1 MTTLEYPIRDVKLH
15 PTEDNGSSS
24 TGDKILP
31 SIHDAVLMDNVW
43 DRHLTHQTRV
53 LLYVEPLLRVLRSD
67 ENRSEE
73 LEHYDS
79 LALAL
84 KLLDHIVTQSG
95 LEHEANS
102 DTAMRE
108 LLPIME
114 AMDQAASI
122 EPDIERQMRMAK
134 IVLGTLRNDKE
145 GLRPFK
151 RVYTD
156 FASGHAIKRELAVR
170 LIEERYTVRGDIV
183 LHLSNEAANLLL
195 NALAHDIEDEQAAAE
210 AIVQSQLARGHLQD
224 AISTARAARL
234 YSSRL
239 REKIEQ
245 LLTSTRRDLSRV
257 DWKQE
262 VPRILSESLKHLESR
277 CDVEHNIIKS
287 AREKQDALTPGSE
300 EAYYLTTLISIISDC
315 RQCHMELQQQLMEA
329 PQVFLDEQ
337 ERQVF
342 ALRRHLDLPDML
354 SDVLTPLLSMQRV
367 VAAQALPTISASCFG
382 VRAPN
387 AFSLT
392 QHLQRLLQPRR
403 EPRPETVPVAEREPI
418 AASNDQLRY
427 TRDVYERTEN
437 YLNTLQRPVRLAY
450 LLQQALEAGESELTL
465 EVILFSVLR
474 HFDPYDVDAPMFLTI
489 KTDDEQF
496 FISNFYGDDVLICDY
511 GEERKDEQ

>member
-1 MTTLEYPIRDVKLH
+1 MTTPEYPIRDVTLH
-15 PTEDNGSSS
+15 STEDNGSSF
-24 TGDKILP
+24 TGDKISP
-31 SIHDAVLMDNVW
+31 SIDDAMLMDNVW

-53 LLYVEPLLRVLRSD
+53 LLCVEPLLRVLRSD

-84 KLLDHIVTQSG
+84 KLLDHIVTHSG
-95 LEHEANS
+95 LEHEADS

-108 LLPIME
+108 LLPLME

-122 EPDIERQMRMAK
+122 EPDIERQIRMAK
-134 IVLGTLRNDKE
+134 IVLGALRNDKE

-156 FASGHAIKRELAVR
+156 FASGYAIKRELAVR
-170 LIEERYTVRGDIV
+170 LIEERYTARGDIV
-183 LHLSNEAANLLL
+183 LHLSNEATNLLL

-239 REKIEQ
+239 REKIER

-300 EAYYLTTLISIISDC
+300 EAYYLTTLILIISDC
-315 RQCHMELQQQLMEA
+315 RQCHMELQLMEA

-342 ALRRHLDLPDML
+342 AIRRRLDLPDML
-354 SDVLTPLLSMQRV
+354 SDVLTPLLSMRRV
-367 VAAQALPTISASCFG
+367 VAAQALPIISASCFG

-387 AFSLT
+387 AFTLT
-392 QHLQRLLQPRR
+392 QNLQRLLQPRR
-403 EPRPETVPVAEREPI
+403 EPRPETVPVAEWEPI

-474 HFDPYDVDAPMFLTI
+474 HFDPYDVDAPKFLTI
-489 KTDDEQF
+489 KIDDEQF
-496 FISNFYGDDVLICDY
+496 FISNFYGDNVLICDY
-511 GEERKDEQ
+511 AEERKDEKR